1 MRTNVLGYRKAISGP
16 WADPG
21 PDFYEGC
28 MVIGPFPS
36 EEDRARV
43 GD

>member
-1 MRTNVLGYRKAISGP
+1 MRNNVLGYRKAISGP
-16 WADPG
+16 SAYLG